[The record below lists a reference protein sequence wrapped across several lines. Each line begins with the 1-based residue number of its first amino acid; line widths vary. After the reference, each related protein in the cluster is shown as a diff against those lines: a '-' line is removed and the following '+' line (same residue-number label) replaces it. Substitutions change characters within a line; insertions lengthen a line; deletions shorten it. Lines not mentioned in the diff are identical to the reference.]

1 MNWDAFGAVGEVV
14 GATAVIITLFFVG
27 VQIRS
32 AKLVS
37 RNQTFSQ
44 IFDGVS
50 RHVVETSSPQFSK
63 VVINGLLSY
72 DSLEGTD
79 RLQFD
84 SVMQGY
90 LNYIEAT
97 LSTAEDRL
105 FDDRV
110 FEEWGNF
117 IQLRFAPYQGFREW
131 WTLAQSTWP
140 SHVVNFID
148 EQISLC
154 NEKED
159 FYKIKGTISDHDAA

>member
-1 MNWDAFGAVGEVV
+1 MNWDAFGAIGEIV
-14 GATAVIITLFFVG
+14 GATAVIITLLFLG

-32 AKLVS
+32 AKLIS

-50 RHVVETSSPQFSK
+50 RHIVETSSPQLSE
-63 VVINGLLSY
+63 VTLRGLLSF
-72 DSLEGTD
+72 DSLKGTD

-84 SVMQGY
+84 SVMSGY

-105 FDDRV
+105 FDERV

-117 IQLRFAPYQGFREW
+117 IRLRFAPYQGFREW
-131 WTLAQSTWP
+131 WALAHPVWP
-140 SHVVNFID
+140 AHVVKLID
-148 EQISLC
+148 EQIRTC
-154 NEKED
+154 NQEED
-159 FYKIKGTISDHDAA
+159 FYKIREPIVVRDDA

>member
-1 MNWDAFGAVGEVV
+1 MNWDAFGAIGEVV
-14 GATAVIITLFFVG
+14 GATAVIITLLFLG

-50 RHVVETSSPQFSK
+50 RHIVETSSPQLSE
-63 VVINGLLSY
+63 VTLRGLLSF
-72 DSLEGTD
+72 DSLKGTD

-84 SVMQGY
+84 SVMSGY

-105 FDDRV
+105 FDQRV
-110 FEEWGNF
+110 FDEWGNF
-117 IQLRFAPYQGFREW
+117 IRLRFAPYQGFREW
-131 WTLAQSTWP
+131 WALAHPVWP
-140 SHVVNFID
+140 AHVVNLID
-148 EQISLC
+148 EQIRTC
-154 NEKED
+154 NPEED
-159 FYKIKGTISDHDAA
+159 FYKIREPIDVRDDA

>member
-1 MNWDAFGAVGEVV
+1 MNWDAFGAIGEIV

-50 RHVVETSSPQFSK
+50 RHIVETSSPQLSE
-63 VVINGLLSY
+63 VTLRGLLSF
-72 DSLEGTD
+72 DGLEGVD

-97 LSTAEDRL
+97 LSTAEDQL
-105 FDDRV
+105 FDKRV
-110 FEEWGNF
+110 FAEWGNF
-117 IQLRFAPYQGFREW
+117 IRLRFAPYRGFREW
-131 WTLAQSTWP
+131 WALAQSAWP
-140 SHVVNFID
+140 THVVNFID
-148 EQISLC
+148 EQIRNC
-154 NEKED
+154 NQEED
-159 FYKIKGTISDHDAA
+159 FYKIKRPIDA

>member
-79 RLQFD
+79 
-84 SVMQGY
+84 
-90 LNYIEAT
+90 
-97 LSTAEDRL
+97 
-105 FDDRV
+105 
-110 FEEWGNF
+110 
-117 IQLRFAPYQGFREW
+117 
-131 WTLAQSTWP
+131 
-140 SHVVNFID
+140 
-148 EQISLC
+148 
-154 NEKED
+154 
-159 FYKIKGTISDHDAA
+159 

>member
-1 MNWDAFGAVGEVV
+1 MNWDAFGAIGEVV

-50 RHVVETSSPQFSK
+50 RHIVETSSPHLSE
-63 VVINGLLSY
+63 VTLRGLLSF
-72 DSLEGTD
+72 DSLEGAD
-79 RLQFD
+79 RLKFD
-84 SVMQGY
+84 SVMCGY

-105 FDDRV
+105 FDERV
-110 FEEWGNF
+110 FDEWGNF
-117 IQLRFAPYQGFREW
+117 IRLRFAPYQGFREW
-131 WTLAQSTWP
+131 FALANPIWP
-140 SHVVNFID
+140 AHVVNFID
-148 EQISLC
+148 EQIRTC
-154 NEKED
+154 NQEDD
-159 FYKIKGTISDHDAA
+159 FYKIKGPTGARVDA